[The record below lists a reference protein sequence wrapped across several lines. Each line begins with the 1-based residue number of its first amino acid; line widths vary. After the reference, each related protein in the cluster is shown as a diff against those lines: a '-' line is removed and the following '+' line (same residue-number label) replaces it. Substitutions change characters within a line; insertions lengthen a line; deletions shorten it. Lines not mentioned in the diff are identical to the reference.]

1 CMEMVRQDLSAQY
14 AGQMLGLFWV
24 LGHPLFLLGIYI
36 FIFRF
41 VFKVTVE
48 ITAAMPL
55 NYTAYLLAGLVPWL
69 SIQAALGRTTSVLL
83 SSTNLVKQVVFP
95 IEILPF
101 VGVIVSFVPQLIGFL
116 IIAAYTLAV
125 SGVLSWT
132 YTLLPVALLLQVVMM
147 TGIGFFLAAITP

>member
-1 CMEMVRQDLSAQY
+1 MIDALADRNHGALGRFASALSPRANFEALREVVVQLWTFRALCMEMVRQDLSAQY

-69 SIQAALGRTTSVLL
+69 SI
-83 SSTNLVKQVVFP
+83 
-95 IEILPF
+95 
-101 VGVIVSFVPQLIGFL
+101 
-116 IIAAYTLAV
+116 
-125 SGVLSWT
+125 
-132 YTLLPVALLLQVVMM
+132 
-147 TGIGFFLAAITP
+147 